1 MRYLEVKFGP
11 RGTVVIQ
18 DFNRLRAG
26 LIPSGP
32 GDGGVGSWEHWKHWM
47 CRSGNRLVPVTGA
60 LSV

>member
-32 GDGGVGSWEHWKHWM
+32 GDGGVGS
-47 CRSGNRLVPVTGA
+47 
-60 LSV
+60 